1 MKNKKFTPSVRRLL
15 TAILALVLIAG
26 SFGGC
31 GVIIINGDGDE
42 STQPSAETTLPETE
56 LTPETTVPEDTDVG
70 EETDPPV
77 DTSEV
82 PEESIT
88 VTPVTFPS
96 RMEDA
101 QERLDLLTDT
111 IDISDFYIIL
121 VTASD
126 TVDVIFTEE
135 ENPLY
140 AARSNR
146 NTMLHEKYEVN
157 ISTIYEEAVD
167 TDRIYSDLSAH
178 VNTESDDEYYLDLLM
193 LPANRVGA
201 FLAKGLLLDM
211 RTLPFYDTKSGN
223 MDGNVG
229 HARYFDIGDGTD
241 VPELIY
247 SLYFNRTMVGK
258 EAENILYSQSL
269 DGTLSF
275 ETIVSIASIVTEK
288 SADIAV
294 TGGNN
299 SIFGRL
305 SADLLGIDYIVKD
318 RSGIPSLNMSDEN
331 IAQIDKLIES
341 VSKFSYLT
349 FEKEDST
356 PIGEF
361 IAGKTPFYM
370 GTLSDIT
377 ALYDKKVE
385 WGILTLPSP
394 KNLGAISDSR
404 PVICLPVTNG
414 RLEQTSLWLSA
425 FNACSGE
432 WIRDQF
438 LAVAIENYLR
448 DNNSCLTMHKILSQK
463 TELDFTL
470 VFSEYYGGLADA
482 TYLAAGNALSG
493 ETKFSDVWKSL
504 IDTVNKKLSKLP

>member
-15 TAILALVLIAG
+15 TAVLALVLIAG

-31 GVIIINGDGDE
+31 GVIIINGDGGE
-42 STQPSAETTLPETE
+42 STQPAAETTFPQTE
-56 LTPETTVPEDTDVG
+56 YAPDTAEPEDTAGG
-70 EETDPPV
+70 EETDAPA
-77 DTSEV
+77 DTTEI

-101 QERLDLLTDT
+101 QERLDLLTDA

-126 TVDVIFTEE
+126 TVDVIFASEE
-135 ENPLY
+135 DPLY

-146 NTMLHEKYEVN
+146 NTMLYEKYGVN
-157 ISTIYEEAVD
+157 VSTIYEETVD

-178 VNTESDDEYYLDLLM
+178 VNAESDEDYYLDLLM

-211 RTLPFYDTKSGN
+211 RTLPFYDTKTGN

-229 HARYFDIGDGTD
+229 NARYFDIGDGTD
-241 VPELIY
+241 APELIY

-258 EAENILYSQSL
+258 EAEDILYSQSL

-275 ETIVSIASIVTEK
+275 ETIVSIASTVTEK
-288 SADIAV
+288 NADIAV
-294 TGGNN
+294 TEWDN

-318 RSGIPSLNMSDEN
+318 RSDVPMLNMSEGD
-331 IAQIDKLIES
+331 IAEIDKLIES
-341 VSKFSYLT
+341 VSKLSYLT
-349 FEKEDST
+349 FESEDMT
-356 PIGEF
+356 PIEEF
-361 IAGKTPFYM
+361 IAGKTPFYL

-377 ALYDKKVE
+377 TLYDKKVE

-394 KNLGAISDSR
+394 KNLGVISDTR

-438 LAVAIENYLR
+438 LAVSIENYLR

-463 TELDFTL
+463 TELDFTV
-470 VFSEYYGGLADA
+470 VFSGYYEGLADA
-482 TYLAAGNALSG
+482 TYLAAANSVGG
-493 ETKFSDVWKSL
+493 ETKFSDEWQSR
-504 IDTVNKKLSKLP
+504 ISAINKKLSKLP